1 MALGLRAAEAAP
13 REKVVLQLQGRTLY
27 QDAGY
32 YLAQSQGYFAD
43 EGLDVDLQPRRDTGT
58 ALTSVLAGNATYG
71 VGGPSLLPARLNGAP
86 IVVVAAILQQT
97 TAALLVRGDSNL
109 WKASDLRGKR
119 IALGPMPRSL
129 ELRAMLQQAGVT
141 AATATFLD
149 LRPGQQ
155 PLLDGTADAEETTV
169 TDVLDEYNLRRI
181 PTRFLLPSNLG
192 LDVFYG
198 DCLFTTEDE
207 VAQHRARVASMR
219 RAVLKGWA
227 FALAEPVATTDLL
240 LAHIPPRAPAGAR
253 ERLET
258 EARVLRSRIK
268 PRFVQIGHLD
278 PESWQNA
285 AEACVKLGLANG
297 TGRLDGFLFDENRRP
312 GPNWAPWLIGGLTL
326 GSVVMLFAL
335 FFNLRLR
342 QKVAEGTRAL
352 RDVEDRWLLA
362 VRGINDGIWDSNLL
376 TDEVYLSERC
386 FEMLGFASGE
396 IQPSRSE
403 WLARVHPDDE
413 PAREAAMQDHMAGRT
428 SHYSAEF
435 RMRGKD
441 GVYRWVQSRGQVL
454 FDADG
459 KPVRAVGSHSDIHAR
474 TLAEQSLRSSEEQHR
489 LLFDANPN
497 PAWTFDAATLEFVAV
512 NAAAIRHY
520 GYSREE
526 FLRMKITDIRPAE
539 DVPLLQAAVAEAT
552 EWTPRKRGIWR
563 HRLKNGRIIEA
574 DVTGCLLEIARR
586 RCIITFVR
594 DVTEERRAQEA
605 LRESEERFRTLFE
618 NAVEGVYETT
628 PEGRFLNVNLAL
640 ARVLGYSS
648 PARLLAA
655 NLKIE
660 EGLYVAP
667 GRRAEF
673 FAAVGEDNV
682 VVGFESEVRRSDGA
696 TIWVSENVRVVR
708 DGSGRPL
715 YFQGIVSDIT
725 ARKQAEAALRASEE
739 RYRVL
744 FEHSPVAI
752 IEYDYRKIGA
762 WLGGLREKG
771 VKDLDQYL
779 EGHPEELADA
789 MKNVVVTGVNDETV
803 RLLRA
808 TSREHVTE
816 IIQRTANPEVL
827 VARRAAFLAVW
838 DGRNEIEGEMT
849 LSAADGTSV
858 RAYFRWWLPRL
869 HGKLSFEWTQVVLV
883 DVTDI
888 KRTEA
893 ALAAERERLRVTLRS
908 MIEGV
913 ITTDT
918 DGIVQFVNEAAG
930 DMTGWTLGAAM
941 DRRIADICV
950 LRHERTRAAV
960 VPPFTEALTGGHAS
974 DLPTQTVIMHR
985 QGSSRLIEG
994 RCAPMHDLTGRVIG
1008 AVLVFRDVTE
1018 RARLEAE
1025 LLRSSKLESVGVLA
1039 GGIAHDFNNILTII
1053 MGNLALALLDSQV
1066 QTIAGKWLREAERGA
1081 LRARDLTQQLLTFA
1095 KGGDPVRSAVP
1106 LPEVVQ
1112 EAAEFALHG
1121 SKVKCEFALATDAW
1135 PADADKGQIGQVMQ
1149 NLVINAVQ
1157 AMPEGGVIRIA
1168 MRNDAVGNGVHPALA
1183 AGNYLKVS
1191 ITDTGSGIRA
1201 EHLARI
1207 FDPYFTTKQQG
1218 SGLGLATVYSIVK
1231 KHSGHIDVESELGR
1245 GTTFHFWLPAASVA
1259 VAKPGG
1265 TTNPFTG
1272 MSGRVLFMD
1281 DEEPIRLMAGVLL
1294 QRLGFQTT
1302 LVSDGTEAVSAFR
1315 KARDVGRPFD
1325 AVVMD
1330 LTVPGGMGGKEAMEA
1345 LLKIDPA
1352 VKAIV
1357 SSGYSGDPIVANFRS
1372 HGFRGRVSKPYRVAD
1387 LAKALRLVLEGL
1399 DGD

>member
-1 MALGLRAAEAAP
+1 MALGMRAAEAGP
-13 REKVVLQLQGRTLY
+13 REKVVLQLQGRTIY

-32 YLAQSQGYFAD
+32 YVAQAQGFFTE
-43 EGLDVDLQPRRDTGT
+43 EGLDVEVQPRREIGT
-58 ALTSVLAGNATYG
+58 ALTSVLGGNATYG
-71 VGGPSLLPARLNGAP
+71 VGGPALLPARLNGAP
-86 IVVVAAILQQT
+86 IVVVAAIFQQT
-97 TAALLVRGDSNL
+97 TAALLVRGDSGL
-109 WKASDLRGKR
+109 WKAADLRGKR
-119 IALGPMPRSL
+119 IALGPLPRSL
-129 ELRAMLQQAGVT
+129 ELQAMLQKAGVT
-141 AATATFLD
+141 RATATFVD
-149 LRPGQQ
+149 LRPGEQ
-155 PLLDGTADAEETTV
+155 PLLDGTVDAQESAV
-169 TDVLDEYNLRRI
+169 TDPLDEYNLRHI

-207 VAQHRARVASMR
+207 VAQHRSRVAAMR

-227 FALAEPVATTDLL
+227 YALAEPEATTELL
-240 LAHIPPRAPAGAR
+240 LTRMRQPTPPGAH

-258 EARVLRSRIK
+258 EAHILHGRIK

-278 PESWQNA
+278 PESWRKA
-285 AEACVKLGLANG
+285 ATACVNLGLASG
-297 TGRLDGFLFDENRRP
+297 TNRLDGFLFDENNRP
-312 GPNWAPWLIGGLTL
+312 APNWAPWLIGGLTL
-326 GSVVMLFAL
+326 GSVVMLLAL

-376 TDEVYLSERC
+376 TDEVFLSERC
-386 FEMLGFASGE
+386 FEMLGFAPGE

-413 PAREAAMQDHMAGRT
+413 PAREAAMQEHLAGRT
-428 SHYSAEF
+428 SHYIAEF

-441 GVYRWVQSRGQVL
+441 GAYRWVQSRGQVL
-454 FDADG
+454 FDAQG

-474 TLAEQSLRSSEEQHR
+474 TLAEQALRSSEEQHR

-497 PAWTFDAATLEFVAV
+497 PAWTFDAETMQFVAV

-526 FLRMKITDIRPAE
+526 FLSMKITDIRPAE
-539 DVPLLQAAVAEAT
+539 DVPLLRAAVLEAI
-552 EWTPRKRGIWR
+552 EWTPKKRGIWR

-574 DVTGCLLEIARR
+574 EVTGCLTEIGRR

-594 DVTEERRAQEA
+594 DVTDERRSQEA

-628 PEGRFLNVNLAL
+628 PEGGFLNVNLAL
-640 ARVLGYSS
+640 ARILGYAT
-648 PARLLAA
+648 PAQLIGA

-660 EGLYVAP
+660 AGLYVAP
-667 GRRAEF
+667 SRRAEF
-673 FAAVGEDNV
+673 FAAIGEDNV
-682 VVGFESEVRRSDGA
+682 VVGFESEVRRADGTA
-696 TIWVSENVRVVR
+696 IWVSENVRVVR
-708 DGSGRPL
+708 DGAGRPL

-725 ARKQAEAALRASEE
+725 ARKRAEMALRASEE

-762 WLGGLREKG
+762 WLSGLRENG
-771 VKDLDQYL
+771 VTDLERYL
-779 EGHPEELADA
+779 EQHPEELAVA
-789 MKNVVVTGVNDETV
+789 LKNVVVTGVNDETV

-808 TSREHVTE
+808 TSREQVTE
-816 IIQRTANPEVL
+816 MIQGSSNPEVL
-827 VARRAAFLAVW
+827 VGRRAAFLAVW

-849 LSAADGTSV
+849 LRAADGTSV
-858 RAYFRWWLPRL
+858 RAYYRWWLPRL

-908 MIEGV
+908 MNEGV

-918 DGIVQFVNEAAG
+918 DGLVQFVNEAAG
-930 DMTGWTLGAAM
+930 DMTGWTLGAATG
-941 DRRIADICV
+941 RRIAEICV

-960 VPPFTEALTGGHAS
+960 VPPFSEALVEGRTG
-974 DLPTQTVIMHR
+974 DLPAQTVIMHR

-1053 MGNLALALLDSQV
+1053 MGNLALALLDTQV
-1066 QTIAGKWLREAERGA
+1066 QAAAGKWLREAERGA

-1121 SKVKCEFALATDAW
+1121 SKVKCEFALEANAW
-1135 PADADKGQIGQVMQ
+1135 PADADKGQIGQVVQ

-1157 AMPEGGVIRIA
+1157 AMPEGGIIRIA
-1168 MRNDAVGNGVHPALA
+1168 MRNDPIANGAHPALVP
-1183 AGNYLKVS
+1183 GNYLKVS

-1201 EHLARI
+1201 EHLTRI

-1218 SGLGLATVYSIVK
+1218 SGLGLATVYSIIK
-1231 KHSGHIDVESELGR
+1231 KHSGHVDVESELGR

-1259 VAKPGG
+1259 VTKPGG
-1265 TTNPFTG
+1265 TSNPFTG

-1294 QRLGFQTT
+1294 QRLGFNTT
-1302 LVSDGTEAVSAFR
+1302 LVCDGAEAVTAFNE
-1315 KARDVGRPFD
+1315 ARDGGHPYD

-1357 SSGYSGDPIVANFRS
+1357 SSGYSGDPIVANFRA

-1387 LAKALRLVLEGL
+1387 LAKALRVVLEGL